1 MLPYFRS
8 MEAFFNLSLPKDWQS
23 LSGSQLQ
30 YFFKQLS
37 NDLPI
42 EEILTL
48 CLFKWADIRVLCKTH
63 DGNYLI
69 KQRHAPKHEAVL
81 TIRQVQ
87 AATASLGFL
96 QQFAPWP
103 VRITK
108 IRKAAAIAADFQGI
122 PFSTFI
128 SADNYYQ
135 GFLHTKDEALLIQ
148 LTTLLYPKVKSSHLT
163 PPFLLNTFYWF
174 ASLKQYLAR
183 MFPHFLQQMSS
194 TSEDLLGY
202 TPPIG
207 EMLRTAMNAQIRA
220 LTGGDITKE
229 DAVLNMDTW
238 RALTELDAKA
248 KEVEDIKRQTK

>member
-8 MEAFFNLSLPKDWQS
+8 MEAFFNLSLPTDWQS
-23 LSGSQLQ
+23 LSDSQFQ
-30 YFFKQLS
+30 YFFTQLS
-37 NDLPI
+37 HDLPM

-48 CLFKWADIRVLCKTH
+48 CLFKWADLRVLYKTH
-63 DGNYLI
+63 DGSYLV
-69 KQRHAPKHEAVL
+69 KQRHAPKQEATL

-87 AATASLGFL
+87 AATASLDFL
-96 QQFAPWP
+96 RQFAPLP

-108 IRKAAAIAADFQGI
+108 IGKARAIEADFQGV

-135 GFLHTKDEALLIQ
+135 GFLHTKNETLLSH
-148 LTTLLYPKVKSSHLT
+148 LATLLYPKVKKSKLST
-163 PPFLLNTFYWF
+163 PLLLNTFYWF
-174 ASLKQYLAR
+174 SSQKHYFAQL
-183 MFPHFLQQMSS
+183 FPHFLQPMPADEQN
-194 TSEDLLGY
+194 LLGY
-202 TPPIG
+202 APPIG
-207 EMLRTAMNAQIRA
+207 DVLRTAMNAQIRA

-229 DAVLNMDTW
+229 EAVLSMDTW